1 MKFKIQ
7 DIKFTVGRII
17 ASGSN
22 NYYDPWKFDNIPAEL
37 MQKFNQP
44 ILEIFL
50 KVKRYDTRT

>member
-7 DIKFTVGRII
+7 DIKFTVGRMI

-22 NYYDPWKFDNIPAEL
+22 NYYDPWRFDNVPSEL

-44 ILEIFL
+44 ILEHFL
-50 KVKRYDTRT
+50 KVVRG